1 MLVALEMGDVKVETD
16 EATVQIRDLA
26 RRAGV
31 TTRTLRYYEEKGL
44 LDPERLPNGYRWYTA
59 DAVETVRRIRL
70 LLAAGINS
78 DRARAALPCVLDDGG
93 FLAPTCEQMVVDFER
108 ERDRIDR
115 QIAELESARA
125 SLDAMIAAGR
135 QRAEAA
141 DRRQSAPV

>member
-1 MLVALEMGDVKVETD
+1 MKVKTY
-16 EATVQIRDLA
+16 EATVQIRELA
-26 RRAGV
+26 KRAGV

-44 LDPERLPNGYRWYTA
+44 LEPKRLPNGYRWYTA

-70 LLAAGINS
+70 LLAARINT
-78 DRARAALPCVLDDGG
+78 DRARVALPCLLDDGG
-93 FLAPTCEQMVVDFER
+93 FLAPTCEEMVFDFER

-135 QRAEAA
+135 QRAELA
-141 DRRQSAPV
+141 DCLQSAPV